1 MLFYRRL
8 PEEETAKVL
17 FTHSVY
23 KQLLEFMVVQGA
35 LLSHVEPKYLM
46 SYEEYCVYCKSNTP
60 SSRSIDVVSC
70 FIAIHNYTG
79 QLNYDKFA
87 LIKFD

>member
-1 MLFYRRL
+1 MYIILRNSITGCRIDEQDLKIVMFFHRRL
-8 PEEETAKVL
+8 PEEGTAKVL

-46 SYEEYCVYCKSNTP
+46 SYDDYCVYCKSNTP
-60 SSRSIDVVSC
+60 SSKPIDAVS
-70 FIAIHNYTG
+70 
-79 QLNYDKFA
+79 
-87 LIKFD
+87 